1 MLPPN
6 GQSAPT
12 YLTLPLRPTPPSSEP
27 THQRHRRWTC
37 HAGAAAGAEERRET
51 AWNMLW
57 TNRPISRDNGD
68 TRSSGLAT
76 PITAH
81 EKALAL
87 QLWNPTH
94 PVLYQILQG
103 ASRSRDSRERER
115 ESCRQVTISSFIHQ
129 ASQPQLVRNQSV
141 LRLSLG
147 PPDSTPPRSDQGLR
161 IR

>member
-1 MLPPN
+1 
-6 GQSAPT
+6 
-12 YLTLPLRPTPPSSEP
+12 
-27 THQRHRRWTC
+27 
-37 HAGAAAGAEERRET
+37 
-51 AWNMLW
+51 MLW

-115 ESCRQVTISSFIHQ
+115 ERERVAARSRYHHSFIKQVSHSLLETRACCGCHWALQ
-129 ASQPQLVRNQSV
+129 IRPRHDQTKAYESVDNKLTKGASS
-141 LRLSLG
+141 LRF
-147 PPDSTPPRSDQGLR
+147 DQVVTKED
-161 IR
+161 